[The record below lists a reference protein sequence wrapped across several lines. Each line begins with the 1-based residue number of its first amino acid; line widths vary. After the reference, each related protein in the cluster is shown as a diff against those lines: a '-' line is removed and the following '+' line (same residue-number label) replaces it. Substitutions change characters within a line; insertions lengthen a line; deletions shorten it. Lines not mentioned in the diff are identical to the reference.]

1 MSIDTTAETQQQH
14 GGALIRELQEG
25 LDRIHVDLDELQ
37 QGPDPGRHRALARA
51 MKTEVAGIR
60 ESAIKAGFSEVKE
73 ACRGAILLIE
83 SVEDPAARR
92 GVGDYLALCKSL
104 GRIRESLT
112 RAEETISSDAP
123 IFDFAKDVSAT
134 IEVDDLLAALHRLQ
148 ESQSASATQN
158 GHLLPAVIER
168 VEKLKKAGV
177 EACNGMFLKELL
189 DESSK
194 KDTEFVEIAQTQ
206 IPAIIEVVG
215 PLKRGERLS
224 DQLADRLRAIIG
236 RLSRLL
242 SSAKETDAP
251 QSVFWDGL
259 IGFLTL
265 VVQQRVVVTERG
277 YEAIELRL
285 QECLEAVHTWAQER
299 LAERSAIG
307 SLLGIK

>member
-1 MSIDTTAETQQQH
+1 MSIDTTAENRQKRS
-14 GGALIRELQEG
+14 GVLIRELQEG

-37 QGPDPGRHRALARA
+37 QGPDPSRHRALARA
-51 MKTEVAGIR
+51 MKAEVSGIC
-60 ESAIKAGFSEVKE
+60 EAAIRAGFPGVKE
-73 ACRGAILLIE
+73 ACTGAVPLIE
-83 SVEDPAARR
+83 SVEDPAVRR

-112 RAEETISSDAP
+112 RAAEAISSDAP
-123 IFDFAKDVSAT
+123 VFDFAKDVSAT

-148 ESQSASATQN
+148 ESRSAPATRN

-168 VEKLKKAGV
+168 VAQLKEKGV
-177 EACNGMFLKELL
+177 EKCNAMLLKDLL

-194 KDTEFVEIAQTQ
+194 KEAEFVEIAQAQ

-215 PLKRGERLS
+215 PLKRGERWS

-236 RLSRLL
+236 RLSSLL
-242 SSAKETDAP
+242 SSAKEANAP

-265 VVQQRVVVTERG
+265 VMQQRVVVTERR
-277 YEAIELRL
+277 YEAIESRL
-285 QECLEAVHTWAQER
+285 QECLKVVHAWAEER
-299 LAERSAIG
+299 LTERSAIG